1 MYSIDTIGI
10 LLIYGLGL
18 IISYNLGKNYTKQ
31 HYFKLVK
38 RLHLN
43 YKDEMNPRSLLLS
56 GLYDMEKL
64 R

>member
-1 MYSIDTIGI
+1 MYPIDTIGL

-18 IISYNLGKNYTKQ
+18 IISYNFGKNNSKQ
-31 HYFKLVK
+31 HYFKLVN

-43 YKDEMNPRSLLLS
+43 YKNEMNPRSLLLS
-56 GLYDMEKL
+56 GLDDMEKL

>member
-18 IISYNLGKNYTKQ
+18 IISYNFGKNYSKQ

-56 GLYDMEKL
+56 GLYNMEKM

>member
-10 LLIYGLGL
+10 MLIYGLGL
-18 IISYNLGKNYTKQ
+18 MISYNLGKNHSKQ
-31 HYFKLVK
+31 RYFELVR

-43 YKDEMNPRSLLLS
+43 YRDEMNPRSLLLFD
-56 GLYDMEKL
+56 LFDMEKL

>member
-1 MYSIDTIGI
+1 MSSIDTFGI

-18 IISYNLGKNYTKQ
+18 IISYNLGKNYSKQ
-31 HYFKLVK
+31 HYFKLIK

-43 YKDEMNPRSLLLS
+43 YRDEMNPKSLILS
-56 GLYDMEKL
+56 GLYNMEKL

>member
-1 MYSIDTIGI
+1 MYSLDTIGI

-18 IISYNLGKNYTKQ
+18 MVSYNLGKNHSKQ
-31 HYFKLVK
+31 HYFKLVR

-43 YKDEMNPRSLLLS
+43 YRDDMNPRSLLLS
-56 GLYDMEKL
+56 GLYDIEKL

>member
-18 IISYNLGKNYTKQ
+18 LISYNFGKNYSKQ
-31 HYFKLVK
+31 HYFKLVR

-43 YKDEMNPRSLLLS
+43 YREVMNSRSLLLS
-56 GLYDMEKL
+56 DLYDMDKL

>member
-1 MYSIDTIGI
+1 MNSINTIGI

-18 IISYNLGKNYTKQ
+18 ILSYYLGKNHSKQ
-31 HYFKLVK
+31 RYFKLVR

-43 YKDEMNPRSLLLS
+43 YKDAMNPRSLLLFD
-56 GLYDMEKL
+56 LYDMEQL